1 MVDPTNT
8 AEGWHPWRVA
18 PTSGFEV
25 RDPAGEVGLLQI
37 DPKQFLVEKP
47 FRFSDDAVLK
57 MLTDSLVA
65 GGKTVDEAHVAVEDA
80 RTFST
85 AVENPTDLASIPRFM
100 RWFESSYG
108 AHTLAAI
115 LHDNLIVDTPNA
127 GALGSDTLSDR
138 FFREMMGRAG
148 VPWLKRWIMWA
159 AVALRSR
166 WAAGGIRRTSV
177 VVWLVLASAGIA
189 AFVWAAGSAVFG
201 WSHPGSAWILVFLAV
216 VLPFAAAFLWGRQY
230 GAGLVAATAA
240 IWILPAAVLAG
251 VGYLVY
257 MALEA
262 LARRFGLH

>member
-1 MVDPTNT
+1 
-8 AEGWHPWRVA
+8 
-18 PTSGFEV
+18 
-25 RDPAGEVGLLQI
+25 
-37 DPKQFLVEKP
+37 
-47 FRFSDDAVLK
+47 
-57 MLTDSLVA
+57 
-65 GGKTVDEAHVAVEDA
+65 
-80 RTFST
+80 
-85 AVENPTDLASIPRFM
+85 
-100 RWFESSYG
+100 
-108 AHTLAAI
+108 
-115 LHDNLIVDTPNA
+115 
-127 GALGSDTLSDR
+127 
-138 FFREMMGRAG
+138 
-148 VPWLKRWIMWA
+148 MWA

-166 WAAGGIRRTSV
+166 WAAGGIRRASV

-262 LARRFGLH
+262 VARKLGLR